1 MGRKIFLLGL
11 SSIIFTIMSLFVPNF
26 IFAHPGNTSSDGCHF
41 CRTNCDSWGYTYNT
55 RHGHHGEVC
64 DPSKGPI
71 DPLYSGG
78 GYVAPVQPQIIPT
91 ATPTPRPR
99 PTATP
104 TPLPTKTP
112 TPTPTTT
119 LEPTEEPTPTLEL
132 SPTESVSP
140 TSTSSIM
147 PSPEVKGEATEPLTR
162 PSVFRWWKLTPLTT
176 LLAFIFGWK

>member
-1 MGRKIFLLGL
+1 MGRKNLLLIFFLVIFL
-11 SSIIFTIMSLFVPNF
+11 IINSFIPSLVL
-26 IFAHPGNTSSDGCHF
+26 AHPGNVSSDGCHF

-71 DPLYSGG
+71 DPLYSGE
-78 GYVAPVQPQIIPT
+78 GYVPPVKPQIVPPT
-91 ATPTPRPR
+91 ATPAPRPR

-104 TPLPTKTP
+104 TPRPRLIATP
-112 TPTPTTT
+112 TP
-119 LEPTEEPTPTLEL
+119 EPTEEPTPTLEP

-140 TSTSSIM
+140 TPTII
-147 PSPEVKGEATEPLTR
+147 PSPEVKGETTKPPSR
-162 PSVFRWWKLTPLTT
+162 PSGFRWWKFTPLTT